1 MNVRVGLGVDAHR
14 LAPDRK
20 LLLGGIEI
28 PYALGLV
35 GHSDGDVLL
44 HAITDAMLG
53 AAGAP
58 DMGSLFP
65 SRDVRFQGAGSRLF
79 VEEALTVLTEKGC
92 RIVQVDAVIIA
103 EEPPLAAH
111 YEAIRAS
118 VAGMLGISSEAVGVK
133 AKTTDGMGFT
143 GRKEGI
149 FAQAVVLVE
158 KQGPS

>member
-1 MNVRVGLGVDAHR
+1 MNVRVGLGFDAHR

-20 LLLGGIEI
+20 LFLGGVEI
-28 PYALGLV
+28 PHSRGLV

-44 HAITDAMLG
+44 HAVTDALLA
-53 AAGAP
+53 AAGEP

-65 SRDVRFQGAGSRLF
+65 SADERYRGAASRVF
-79 VEEALTVLTEKGC
+79 VTEAVQILEDRGL
-92 RIVQVDAVIIA
+92 RIVQVETVIVA
-103 EEPPLAAH
+103 EEPRLAGH
-111 YEAIRAS
+111 YGAIRNGLADL
-118 VAGMLGISSEAVGVK
+118 LGIPPEAVGVK

-158 KQGPS
+158 KRV

>member
-1 MNVRVGLGVDAHR
+1 MNVRVGLGFDAHR

-20 LLLGGIEI
+20 LFLGGVEI
-28 PYALGLV
+28 PHSRGLV

-44 HAITDAMLG
+44 HAVTDALLG

-65 SRDVRFQGAGSRLF
+65 SADERFRGAASRLF
-79 VEEALTVLTEKGC
+79 VAEARRILEKKGF
-92 RIVQVDAVIIA
+92 RIVQVETVIVA
-103 EEPPLAAH
+103 EEPPLASH
-111 YEAIRAS
+111 YGDIRNGLAEL
-118 VAGMLGISSEAVGVK
+118 LGIPAEAVGVK

-158 KQGPS
+158 KQV

>member
-1 MNVRVGLGVDAHR
+1 MNIRVGLGFDAHQ
-14 LAPDRK
+14 LASGRK

-28 PYALGLV
+28 PHSRGLA

-58 DMGSLFP
+58 DMGTLFP
-65 SRDVRFQGAGSRLF
+65 SSDERFRGAASRDF
-79 VEEALTVLTEKGC
+79 VAEALAILEQRGYHVL
-92 RIVQVDAVIIA
+92 QVDAVIVA
-103 EEPPLAAH
+103 EEPPLARH
-111 YEAIRAS
+111 YEAMRKEVSALLKIP
-118 VAGMLGISSEAVGVK
+118 IEAVGVK

-149 FAQAVVLVE
+149 AAQAVVLLE
-158 KQGPS
+158 KG

>member
-1 MNVRVGLGVDAHR
+1 MNVRVGLGFDAHQ

-20 LLLGGIEI
+20 LFLGGVEI
-28 PYALGLV
+28 PYSRGLV

-44 HAITDAMLG
+44 HAVTDALLG
-53 AAGAP
+53 AVGAP

-65 SRDVRFQGAGSRLF
+65 SADERFRGAASRLF
-79 VEEALTVLTEKGC
+79 VAEALRVLEEKGF
-92 RIVQVDAVIIA
+92 RIVQIDTVIVA

-111 YEAIRAS
+111 YEAIRNGLA
-118 VAGMLGISSEAVGVK
+118 ALLGIPVEAVGVK

-149 FAQAVVLVE
+149 FAQAVALVE
-158 KQGPS
+158 KQV

>member
-1 MNVRVGLGVDAHR
+1 MNVRVGLGFDAHQ

-20 LLLGGIEI
+20 LFLGGIEI
-28 PYALGLV
+28 PYSRGLV

-65 SRDVRFQGAGSRLF
+65 SRDVRFQGASSGLF
-79 VEEALTVLTEKGC
+79 VVEALEILKEKGC
-92 RIVQVDAVIIA
+92 RIVQVDTVIVA

-111 YEAIRAS
+111 YEAIRNG
-118 VAGMLGISSEAVGVK
+118 VADLLRIPAEAVGVK

-158 KQGPS
+158 KQG